1 MELITLEF
9 LRRNHACWTNARLLA
24 LGPSEGLPL
33 ESILRLL
40 IPPRDRIWI
49 ATRPEVLNTRLECRW
64 LAGILKRSLARVNE
78 SDQRSNAI
86 IPILD
91 RLASGEKISW
101 DKLRVIRENAY
112 AAAVFACD
120 QTELRYAAYS
130 AAAYACAEDIG
141 NPLAAA
147 NYSYDACNYAADIDR
162 AEAEQQIED
171 LLALLAEETTNE

>member
-1 MELITLEF
+1 
-9 LRRNHACWTNARLLA
+9 
-24 LGPSEGLPL
+24 
-33 ESILRLL
+33 
-40 IPPRDRIWI
+40 
-49 ATRPEVLNTRLECRW
+49 

-130 AAAYACAEDIG
+130 AAAYACALDIG

-147 NYSYDACNYAADIDR
+147 NYSYDASNYAADIDR